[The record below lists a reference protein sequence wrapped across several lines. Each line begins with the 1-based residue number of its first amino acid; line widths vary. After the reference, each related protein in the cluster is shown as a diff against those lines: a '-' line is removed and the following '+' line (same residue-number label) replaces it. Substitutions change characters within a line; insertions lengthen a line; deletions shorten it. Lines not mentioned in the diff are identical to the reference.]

1 MHKTSKLPGRKG
13 RKWIVFSL
21 ECYEGL
27 CTDDELCACLLCF
40 FEVGLRDKEVERLN
54 RALQGGRPQD
64 VISLEAQNVSHEK
77 MIANLNLQA
86 CATVSIWSTWPESLR
101 PHPLVCGCL
110 LYQLLL
116 CLLQLEYLQE
126 TNRTLEEKVQGLQ
139 QKKKHVST
147 EVANL
152 SLKNLELCEELTHID
167 HLAKQMEIDKDRVLE
182 TADMELQDAKVR
194 REDGKH

>member
-1 MHKTSKLPGRKG
+1 M
-13 RKWIVFSL
+13 
-21 ECYEGL
+21 
-27 CTDDELCACLLCF
+27 
-40 FEVGLRDKEVERLN
+40 GLRDKEIERLN
-54 RALQGGRPQD
+54 HALQGGRPQD
-64 VISLEAQNVSHEK
+64 VISLEAQSVSHEK

-86 CATVSIWSTWPESLR
+86 CMSAAISIWSEWPESLR

-110 LYQLLL
+110 IHQLLL

-152 SLKNLELCEELTHID
+152 SLKNMELCEELTHID